1 MRLAKDTRQTL
12 DLAIE
17 ALIEFVDAIGPDP
30 DAEPSLGST
39 TAFDQEFAWD
49 LDAGNLDDREDEH
62 DGREPSE
69 DELHFYDEANR
80 ASIHNAHEQ
89 ARLAL
94 RALLTRLRPGS
105 PAKAK
110 LDATHP

>member
-1 MRLAKDTRQTL
+1 MRLAKHTRQTL

-17 ALIEFVDAIGPDP
+17 ALIELLDAIGPDP

-49 LDAGNLDDREDEH
+49 LDTGYLDEREDEH

-69 DELHFYDEANR
+69 DELHFYDDSNR
-80 ASIHNAHEQ
+80 ASIHNA
-89 ARLAL
+89 
-94 RALLTRLRPGS
+94 RAGAVGTASSVETPQTRLSREGQ
-105 PAKAK
+105 A
-110 LDATHP
+110 

>member
-1 MRLAKDTRQTL
+1 MCGNRKVQGESGRDHA
-12 DLAIE
+12 
-17 ALIEFVDAIGPDP
+17 G
-30 DAEPSLGST
+30 
-39 TAFDQEFAWD
+39 AFDQEFAWD
-49 LDAGNLDDREDEH
+49 LDTGLLDEREDEH

-80 ASIHNAHEQ
+80 ASIHATHEQ

-94 RALLTRLRPGS
+94 RVLLKRLRPNP